1 MNLRK
6 IYTYYYRRKIKMPG
20 ICIDYVLF
28 LNGSLAASCGGKE
41 IITEKKGWRERGEVN
56 GKDHEL
62 CKT

>member
-1 MNLRK
+1 
-6 IYTYYYRRKIKMPG
+6 MPG
-20 ICIDYVLF
+20 ICTDYVLF